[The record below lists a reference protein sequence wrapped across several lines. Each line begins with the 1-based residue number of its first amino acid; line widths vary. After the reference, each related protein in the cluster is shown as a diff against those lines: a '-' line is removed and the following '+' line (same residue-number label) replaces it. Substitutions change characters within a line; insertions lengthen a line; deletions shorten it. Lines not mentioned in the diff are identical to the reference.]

1 MSVLTVRA
9 SESEEKLIEEI
20 KKKYE
25 IPVATKALLFAAQK
39 CLALEKEV
47 AELKQERQRLSQKV
61 ADYRSAS
68 LDVLSGLSQ
77 LTKLTS

>member
-61 ADYRSAS
+61 TDYRSAS